1 MLTFV
6 ELDTFLCLH
15 GPGTVLE
22 ACAADTPRR
31 RAPSASGSPS
41 RAAGS
46 PAFFITELAQ
56 VVALCD
62 EQIPCAALC
71 SELSRQ
77 NVPHGGAAVDP
88 RSVSRRAVNPKRVTG
103 RYPAPACSRGQT
115 RSTADQSVR
124 G

>member
-1 MLTFV
+1 MTSPALPVQVLSFV

-22 ACAADTPRR
+22 AAERR
-31 RAPSASGSPS
+31 RQRAPSAPGSPS

-77 NVPHGGAAVDP
+77 GVPHGGAAVDP
-88 RSVSRRAVNPKRVTG
+88 RSVGGTLGTELLRP
-103 RYPAPACSRGQT
+103 
-115 RSTADQSVR
+115 VR
-124 G
+124 